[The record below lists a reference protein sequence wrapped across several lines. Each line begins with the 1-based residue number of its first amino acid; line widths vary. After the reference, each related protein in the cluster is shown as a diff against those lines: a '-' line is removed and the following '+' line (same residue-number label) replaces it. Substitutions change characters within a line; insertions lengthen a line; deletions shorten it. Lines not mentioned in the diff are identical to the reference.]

1 MNTITNNNEGEIK
14 WLNKQ
19 TCIVCSQMGNSIMKV
34 DTLII
39 FILIYDSKWNNG
51 RNSKL
56 REVVK
61 K

>member
-1 MNTITNNNEGEIK
+1 MA
-14 WLNKQ
+14 KQ
-19 TCIVCSQMGNSIMKV
+19 IDMHSMFSDGKLRIMKV
-34 DTLII
+34 DTFII

-56 REVVK
+56 HEVVK

>member
-1 MNTITNNNEGEIK
+1 MAKQRDMHSMFSNGK
-14 WLNKQ
+14 LN
-19 TCIVCSQMGNSIMKV
+19 IMKV

-51 RNSKL
+51 RNIKL
-56 REVVK
+56 HEVVK

>member
-1 MNTITNNNEGEIK
+1 MA
-14 WLNKQ
+14 KQ
-19 TCIVCSQMGNSIMKV
+19 IDMHSMFSNGKLSIMK

>member
-1 MNTITNNNEGEIK
+1 MA
-14 WLNKQ
+14 KQ
-19 TCIVCSQMGNSIMKV
+19 IDMHSMFSNGKLSIMK

-39 FILIYDSKWNNG
+39 FILIYDSKWNN

-56 REVVK
+56 HEVVK

>member
-1 MNTITNNNEGEIK
+1 MA
-14 WLNKQ
+14 KQ
-19 TCIVCSQMGNSIMKV
+19 IDMHSMFSNGKLSIMKV

-39 FILIYDSKWNNG
+39 FILIYDSKWNN

-56 REVVK
+56 HEVVK